1 MTEVSGQTVDDAV
14 KKPAKGWFSDSR
26 AFQRLRHQ
34 PIAIVCAIGVLALIC
49 VAVLAPH
56 IVPHDPGNA
65 DVLNRFKAPSASHW
79 LGTDDIGRDIF
90 SRLVYGTRTATRTSF
105 EAVGLAILIGGPIG
119 LLVGYFGGWWDRIAM
134 RATDIAQS
142 VPSLIFAFAVIAIL
156 GRGTNQTAI
165 AVAIVFAIILLRISR
180 GLVLRERELL
190 YVDAAR
196 VSGLSTIRILFRE
209 ILPNV
214 LGPLIVESALM
225 LGSAILLVTMLS
237 FLGLGLDS
245 DTPDWGSMLD
255 DARKH
260 QFVHPFMTLPPGLA
274 IMFAVLLFNF
284 TGDSLRDAFMGQSRL
299 RGAPDRRRTKADT
312 KSAAPAVRPAGNSDV
327 VAIEGLRVTFPGEAG
342 RSLEILSDVKFSMR
356 RGETVG
362 LVGESGSGK
371 STTGMAMVGLLPS
384 TATRTGQIW
393 LDDRNLL
400 TISRAEAEKLSGAEI
415 AVIFQDPVGA
425 FSPVHTVGQQLI
437 EPLQNHEGLSKQEAT
452 RRAVELLNLV
462 GIPDAAKRIN
472 DYPHQFSGGM
482 AQRAMIAMAFSCG
495 PKVLIAD
502 EPTSALDV
510 TVQAQVLGLLD
521 KLSAQFDMAVLLI
534 THDLGVVAE
543 SCDRVLVMYAGQI
556 VEEGQVADV
565 LTHPRH
571 PYTHALLKA
580 TPRNEA
586 PVGRLPTVPGTV
598 PPPWNWP
605 QGCRFSPRCPYVI
618 DRCTVSEIPFID
630 GLRCIR
636 AGELELGLTP

>member
-1 MTEVSGQTVDDAV
+1 MTDVSEHAVDKSV
-14 KKPAKGWFSDSR
+14 TRPSGGRFTQSR
-26 AFQRLRHQ
+26 AVQRLLHQ
-34 PIAIVCAIGVLALIC
+34 PLAIICFVGVVALIA
-49 VAVLAPH
+49 VAVLAP
-56 IVPHDPGNA
+56 VLAPFDPGQA
-65 DVLNRFKAPSASHW
+65 DVLNRLKGPSALHW
-79 LGTDDIGRDIF
+79 LGTDEIGRDTY
-90 SRLVYGTRTATRTSF
+90 SRLVYGTRTAVKTSF
-105 EAVGLAILIGGPIG
+105 EAVGLAILLGVPFG

-134 RATDIAQS
+134 RAIDIAQS

-165 AVAIVFAIILLRISR
+165 AVAIVFAIILLRIAR

-237 FLGLGLDS
+237 FLGLGLDA

-260 QFVHPFMTLPPGLA
+260 QFVHPFMALPPGLA

-284 TGDSLRDAFMGQSRL
+284 AGDSLRDAFMGQSRHHG
-299 RGAPDRRRTKADT
+299 RAPRTLKLEAQTVPTAARPADT
-312 KSAAPAVRPAGNSDV
+312 GDV
-327 VAIEGLRVTFPGEAG
+327 VAVDGLRVRFPGEAG
-342 RSLEILSDVKFSMR
+342 RPLEILSDVTFSLR

-371 STTGMAMVGLLPS
+371 STTGMAMVGLLPP
-384 TATRTGQIW
+384 TAASSGQIW
-393 LDDRNLL
+393 LGDRDLL
-400 TISRAEAEKLSGAEI
+400 AISPAEAEKLRGSEV

-437 EPLQNHEGLSKQEAT
+437 EPLQNHQGLSKEEAT
-452 RRAVELLNLV
+452 RRAVELLDLV
-462 GIPDAAKRIN
+462 GIPAAAKRIN

-482 AQRAMIAMAFSCG
+482 AQRAMIAMALSCG

-534 THDLGVVAE
+534 THDLGVVAK

-556 VEEGQVADV
+556 VEEGKVESV
-565 LTHPRH
+565 LLNPRH

-586 PVGRLPTVPGTV
+586 PAGRLPTVPGAV

-605 QGCRFSPRCPYVI
+605 QGCRFSPRCPYAV
-618 DRCTVSEIPFID
+618 DRCTTGEVLFIN
-630 GLRCIR
+630 GVRCIR
-636 AGELELGLTP
+636 ADELKLALTP